1 MKYTL
6 TLHEE
11 GWSRKGPVLRS
22 GPVNMYRVG
31 GMPEGEEARIIN
43 FGAPHRSDWRILR
56 IKGDEQSGWT
66 GKYASAKAALAEL
79 QKQYG

>member
-1 MKYTL
+1 MKYAL

-11 GWSRKGPVLRS
+11 GWSREGPVFKS

-31 GMPEGEEARIIN
+31 GMPEGEEAKITN

-56 IKGDEQSGWT
+56 IRGDEQCGWSGS
-66 GKYASAKAALAEL
+66 YDSADVALAEL
-79 QKQYG
+79 QKQYE